1 MSWAHPSAS
10 GLEGPVAPA
19 DAVNGC
25 DDGHDGDGPDNER
38 AAETAHPASRYF
50 SWSAGLTLGSFE
62 QRGLEPA
69 GDRELDLERLD
80 HVRIELR
87 A

>member
-25 DDGHDGDGPDNER
+25 DDGHDDDGPDNER

-50 SWSAGLTLGSFE
+50 SSSAGLT
-62 QRGLEPA
+62 
-69 GDRELDLERLD
+69 
-80 HVRIELR
+80 
-87 A
+87 